1 MMGLPLVF
9 TAPLVLAGLLAL
21 PAIWLLLRLTPPSP
35 RRIAFPPLRIFRD
48 IPPRNETPAHT
59 PWWLLLIRLSIC
71 ALVIFACAGP
81 LWDPSPTK
89 KGSGPLLI
97 LIDNGFTA
105 AHDWRERSEFALAQ
119 VHEAVRSNRAVTF
132 VASADAPS
140 PIELAGPD
148 AILARLNGL
157 KPAPYLPDRSVH
169 LPTIQNFL
177 GNHPGTEILWI
188 QDGVAGSEGTT
199 FANRLAEVA
208 NGHPITVVRTEM
220 ADALGLTLAKDGDF
234 GARVL
239 RAEPNGRNQ
248 GMVRVLDAKAQPIA
262 EVPFQFAAGATETNV
277 SFDLPTELR
286 NTASRIDIVG
296 ENSAG
301 AVTLIDERN
310 KRRSVGVVSGITI
323 DQSQPLLSPV
333 YYVVRAL
340 QPYAEIR
347 QGRGGVTEAIS
358 ELLAQKTTV
367 LVLAD
372 VGTMDEKTHAA
383 VAQFVENGGLLIR
396 FAGTRL
402 AAGRDD
408 LVPVR
413 LRQGDRNLGSALSWS
428 DPKKLAPFPQESP
441 FHGLAIP
448 QEVSVK
454 RQILAEPDSTLASRT
469 WASLEDGTPLV
480 TAEKRGNG
488 TIVLFHVTATPTW
501 SNLPLSGLL
510 VDMLRRTIE
519 YGQSSATA
527 PSDQL
532 AGLPLA
538 PRLILDGYGVFSA
551 PPASSRPVEA
561 DYTER
566 ATRISPPGFYGPAG
580 ASIAVNALTATDT
593 LVKNDDSIFAGAI
606 TGFTK
611 AASTDLRM
619 PLYLAALI
627 LLLIDTF
634 VVLRLGGMRI
644 NRKLGRAT
652 SFFLTFG
659 LITVFAI
666 PLMAQPL
673 STTSGTHLSEEQ
685 KSALVT
691 RLAYVVTGDSEVDA
705 ISKAGLK
712 GLSQML
718 NLRTAFEPDEPIG
731 VDPERDELAFYPL
744 LYWPIVPSQALPS
757 ATAIAKLDAFMKNGG
772 TILFDT
778 RDALTVSLDSATP
791 ESASLRRLLLKLDVP
806 QLERLPQDHVLSKT
820 FYILDEF
827 PGRYNSSPLWVEAS
841 TRLDDD
847 VEEGPVHSGD
857 GVSPV
862 IITGN
867 DFAAAWAI
875 GPRNETLYPIS
886 GSDPQQQR
894 EMAFR
899 AGINI
904 VLYTLTGN
912 YKADQVHVP
921 ELLRRLG
928 RQGER

>member
-1 MMGLPLVF
+1 
-9 TAPLVLAGLLAL
+9 
-21 PAIWLLLRLTPPSP
+21 
-35 RRIAFPPLRIFRD
+35 
-48 IPPRNETPAHT
+48 
-59 PWWLLLIRLSIC
+59 
-71 ALVIFACAGP
+71 

-89 KGSGPLLI
+89 KGSGPLLV
-97 LIDNGFTA
+97 LIDNGFTT

-119 VHEAVRSNRAVTF
+119 VQDAVRSNRAVAL
-132 VASADAPS
+132 VASAEAPTT
-140 PIELAGPD
+140 IELAGPD
-148 AILARLNGL
+148 TILARLNAL
-157 KPAPYLPDRSVH
+157 KPAPYLADRSAL
-169 LPTIQNFL
+169 LPAIQSFL
-177 GNHPGTEILWI
+177 GTYPQSEILWI
-188 QDGVAGSEGTT
+188 EDGIAGSEGTA
-199 FANRLAEVA
+199 FAGLLAETA
-208 NGHPITVVRTEM
+208 KGHSVTVVRKKLAEP
-220 ADALGLTLAKDGDF
+220 LGLALSRDGDF
-234 GARVL
+234 GVRVL

-248 GMVRVLDAKAQPIA
+248 GMVRVLDTKAQPLVEA
-262 EVPFQFAAGATETNV
+262 PFQFADGATETNV

-286 NTASRIDIVG
+286 NTAARIDIVG

-310 KRRSVGVVSGITI
+310 KRRSVGIVSGTTI

-340 QPYAEIR
+340 QPFAEIR
-347 QGRGGVTEAIS
+347 QGRGGVTEAIA
-358 ELLAQKTTV
+358 ELLEQKTSV
-367 LVLAD
+367 LILAD

-383 VAQFVENGGLLIR
+383 VARYVEDGSLLIR

-413 LRQGDRNLGSALSWS
+413 LRQGDRDLGSALSWS
-428 DPKKLAPFPQESP
+428 DPKKLAPFPLDSP
-441 FHGLAIP
+441 FHGLTIP
-448 QEVSVK
+448 EEVSVK
-454 RQILAEPDSTLASRT
+454 RQILAEPDSSLASRT

-510 VDMLRRTIE
+510 VDMLRRTIA
-519 YGQSSATA
+519 YGQSAT
-527 PSDQL
+527 PTGQQP
-532 AGLPLA
+532 GLPLA
-538 PRLILDGYGVFSA
+538 PRLILDGYGAFSA
-551 PPASSRPVEA
+551 PPASSRPVA
-561 DYTER
+561 SDYAER
-566 ATRISPPGFYGPAG
+566 ATRFYPPGFYGPAG
-580 ASIAVNALTATDT
+580 ASIAVNALAAGDK
-593 LVKNDDSIFAGAI
+593 LARNDDSVFADTI

-611 AASTDLRM
+611 ASSTDLRM
-619 PLYLAALI
+619 PLYLAAI
-627 LLLIDTF
+627 VLLLIDTLL
-634 VVLRLGGMRI
+634 VLWLGGMRL
-644 NRKLGRAT
+644 NRKSGRAA
-652 SFFLTFG
+652 SFFLTIG
-659 LITVFAI
+659 LITICTI
-666 PLMAQPL
+666 PVMAQPM
-673 STTSGTHLSEEQ
+673 SGIPGIRLSEEQ

-691 RLAYVVTGDSEVDA
+691 RLAYVVTGDNEVDA
-705 ISKAGLK
+705 ISQAGLK
-712 GLSQML
+712 GLSQIL
-718 NLRTAFEPDEPIG
+718 NLRTAFEPVEPIG

-744 LYWPIVPSQALPS
+744 LYWPIVPSQSLPS
-757 ATAIAKLDAFMKNGG
+757 AAAIAKLDAFMKNGG

-778 RDALTVSLDSATP
+778 RDALTASLNNATP
-791 ESASLRRLLLKLDVP
+791 ESASLRRLLQKLDVP

-820 FYILDEF
+820 FYILEEF
-827 PGRYNSSPLWVEAS
+827 PGRYNSSPLWVESS
-841 TRLDDD
+841 TRFDDD
-847 VEEGPVHSGD
+847 VEEGPVHAGD
-857 GVSPV
+857 GVSPI